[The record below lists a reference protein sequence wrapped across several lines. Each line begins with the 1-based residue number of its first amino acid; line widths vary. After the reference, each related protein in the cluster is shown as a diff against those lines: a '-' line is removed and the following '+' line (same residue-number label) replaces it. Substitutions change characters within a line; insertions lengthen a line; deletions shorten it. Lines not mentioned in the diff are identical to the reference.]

1 LAIGKILKLQNEE
14 SGTQAPLE
22 GGSMTLGAD
31 FVKRSAAVARSP
43 RPSWSPSALTHR

>member
-22 GGSMTLGAD
+22 GGSMTLGPD

-43 RPSWSPSALTHR
+43 PPSPVQPPLTHR